1 MSGRGV
7 KTAFQGRAKQILIRI
22 ADNSGEMH
30 TNQLVEMLGMKRPNV
45 AKYVSLLREEGFITS
60 AKSGN
65 DKRFV
70 YHSLTVKGRQYL
82 DGLGGS
88 SSEPVKDLTSPA
100 EREAEIVIRSQAQNE
115 NLDKLLND
123 SEDLLSE
130 KEKKFDFNNDGEM
143 SF

>member
-22 ADNSGEMH
+22 ADNNGELH
-30 TNQLVEMLGMKRPNV
+30 TNQLVGMLGIKRPNV
-45 AKYVSLLREEGFITS
+45 GAYVGLLREAKFITS

-70 YHSLTVKGRQYL
+70 YHSLTVKGRQFL
-82 DGLGGS
+82 DGLAGGS

-100 EREAEIVIRSQAQNE
+100 EREAEKRIRSQAQNE
-115 NLDKLLND
+115 KVEELLND

-130 KEKKFDFNNDGEM
+130 KEKFDLNDDGEM

>member
-22 ADNSGEMH
+22 ADNIGEMH
-30 TNQLVEMLGMKRPNV
+30 TNQLVDMLGIKRPNV
-45 AKYVSLLREEGFITS
+45 GAYVGLLREAEFITS

-82 DGLGGS
+82 DGLAGDS
-88 SSEPVKDLTSPA
+88 SLEPVKDLTSPA
-100 EREAEIVIRSQAQNE
+100 EREAEKRIRSQTRNE
-115 NLDKLLND
+115 EMDELLND

-130 KEKKFDFNNDGEM
+130 KEKFDLNDDGEM